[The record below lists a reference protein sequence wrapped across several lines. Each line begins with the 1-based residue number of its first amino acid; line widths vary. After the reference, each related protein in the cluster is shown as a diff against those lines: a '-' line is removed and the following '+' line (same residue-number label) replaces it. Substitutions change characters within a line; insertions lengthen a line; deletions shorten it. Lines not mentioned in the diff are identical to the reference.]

1 MQGDELMKKLL
12 FVGACALALS
22 ATGAMAQ
29 NAEGQGGAPSTKSG
43 GVKPGAD
50 TMHKGTG
57 TTSGQTSGM
66 SRQDRATVPGSKNAG
81 GTSPSAPNT
90 AQPNS
95 SKTGGGE

>member
-1 MQGDELMKKLL
+1 MQGDDVMKKLL
-12 FVGACALALS
+12 FVGACALVLS
-22 ATGAMAQ
+22 ATGAVAQ
-29 NAEGQGGAPSTKSG
+29 TPEAQGSSAPSAKSG
-43 GVKPGAD
+43 

-81 GTSPSAPNT
+81 GTSQQSPNT

-95 SKTGGGE
+95 SKTGGSQ

>member
-1 MQGDELMKKLL
+1 MKKLL

-29 NAEGQGGAPSTKSG
+29 TPEAQGSSAPSMKQ
-43 GVKPGAD
+43 GAG

-57 TTSGQTSGM
+57 KTSGQTTGM

-81 GTSPSAPNT
+81 GTSQAAPNT

-95 SKTGGGE
+95 SKTGGSE

>member
-1 MQGDELMKKLL
+1 MMKKLL

-29 NAEGQGGAPSTKSG
+29 TPEAQSSSAPSMRG
-43 GVKPGAD
+43 GMKPGAD

-57 TTSGQTSGM
+57 KTSGQTTGM

-81 GTSPSAPNT
+81 GTSPAAPNT

-95 SKTGGGE
+95 SKTGGSQ

>member
-1 MQGDELMKKLL
+1 MKKLL

-29 NAEGQGGAPSTKSG
+29 TPEAQGSSAPPARSG
-43 GVKPGAD
+43 GMKPGAD

-57 TTSGQTSGM
+57 VTTGQTSGM

-81 GTSPSAPNT
+81 GTSQQSPNT

-95 SKTGGGE
+95 SKTGGSQ

>member
-1 MQGDELMKKLL
+1 MKKFL

-22 ATGAMAQ
+22 TSGAMAQ
-29 NAEGQGGAPSTKSG
+29 TPEAQGSSAPSVRSG
-43 GVKPGAD
+43 GMQPGAG

-57 TTSGQTSGM
+57 KTSGQTTGM

-81 GTSPSAPNT
+81 GTSQVAPNT

-95 SKTGGGE
+95 SKTGGSE